1 MVLILYY
8 TKKEYIMIDDNKIK
22 ELEESIK
29 KCEKPNIYL
38 NDNAKKS
45 CMFNEEGIEK
55 RLNDFKNGKVETID
69 Y

>member
-1 MVLILYY
+1 
-8 TKKEYIMIDDNKIK
+8 MIDDNKIK

-45 CMFNEEGIEK
+45 CMFNEEGVGK